1 MQMIKLLT
9 WLKEMVTRIR
19 AAFKSK
25 NTAVTTPDPSIS
37 KLQKLDQIM
46 QQPAMQK
53 LKNELTIQQG
63 NEFLDLIATQ
73 YQIQDLDMGQRFVL
87 GMAMNNTLD
96 QIQKAKNQINQ
107 VH

>member
-1 MQMIKLLT
+1 
-9 WLKEMVTRIR
+9 MVTRIH

-25 NTAVTTPDPSIS
+25 NIVVTTPDPSIS

-46 QQPAMQK
+46 QQPEMQK

-73 YQIQDLDMGQRFVL
+73 YQIQDLDMGQRFIL

-96 QIQKAKNQINQ
+96 QIRKAENQINQ